1 VPEHP
6 IPALSARLAFADGL
20 RGLAA
25 LWVLLFHLSTG
36 HHLDA
41 LLAALPAPVD
51 RVVFT
56 WGHGGVAVFFVLSGC
71 VLALTAE
78 RVALD
83 AAGAGRFV
91 LRRLLRLA
99 PPYVVALLAAVAL
112 GLAKGES
119 FDAPQLAAHLLFVQT
134 LVDVPPVGVVFWTLG
149 IEFQFYAAFALL
161 TWLADTLGAARAARA
176 ARARTISRR
185 VAAALALAWP
195 LGWLA
200 TPVQPAGFLP
210 FWGQFMAGVLA
221 WEAMRGRRTA
231 LFLAPAFAVLL
242 LACGVAREDLFTG
255 IAGATALAL
264 LAAHASG
271 GLQAWLSGRAAQAL
285 GRVSYSLYLMHVPTI
300 TLAAALL
307 HRLPPH
313 AGLAGELADAAFIL
327 VACLAVA
334 WAFWHAIERPSIR
347 WSHRLALSRPAPVA
361 ATPLRG

>member
-1 VPEHP
+1 VPERP
-6 IPALSARLAFADGL
+6 IAAVPARLAFADGL

-25 LWVLLFHLSTG
+25 LWVLLFHVSTG
-36 HHLDA
+36 HHVDA
-41 LLAALPAPVD
+41 LLGVLPAAVD

-99 PPYVVALLAAVAL
+99 PPYVVALGVAVAL

-119 FDAPQLAAHLLFVQT
+119 FGAAQLVAHLLFVQT
-134 LVDVPPVGVVFWTLG
+134 LADVPPVGIVFWTLG
-149 IEFQFYAAFALL
+149 IEFQFYVAFALL
-161 TWLADTLGAARAARA
+161 TWLADASGAERAART
-176 ARARTISRR
+176 RTISRR
-185 VAAALALAWP
+185 VVAALALAWP

-200 TPVQPAGFLP
+200 TPEQPAGILP

-221 WEAMRGRRTA
+221 WDAMRGARA
-231 LFLAPAFAVLL
+231 SQVIAIAYAGLL
-242 LACGVAREDLFTG
+242 LACGIARDDLFTG

-264 LAAHASG
+264 LAAHACG
-271 GLQAWLSGRAAQAL
+271 GLHAWLSGRAAQAL

-307 HRLPPH
+307 HRLPSH
-313 AGLAGELADAAFIL
+313 RGIAGELADASLIL
-327 VACLAVA
+327 AACLAVA
-334 WAFWHAIERPSIR
+334 GAFWRAIERPSIR
-347 WSHRLALSRPAPVA
+347 WSHRLLLSTPAA
-361 ATPLRG
+361 PLRGGVRS

>member
-1 VPEHP
+1 MPERP
-6 IPALSARLAFADGL
+6 IATLSARLAFADGL

-36 HHLDA
+36 HHVDA

-51 RVVFT
+51 RVLFT

-99 PPYVVALLAAVAL
+99 PPYVVALLATVAL

-119 FDAPQLAAHLLFVQT
+119 FDARQLIAHVLFVQT
-134 LVDVPPVGVVFWTLG
+134 LADVPPVGVVFWTLG
-149 IEFQFYAAFALL
+149 IEFQFYVAFALL

-176 ARARTISRR
+176 RTISRR
-185 VAAALALAWP
+185 VVAALALAWP

-221 WEAMRGRRTA
+221 WEAMRGRCAPRAFA
-231 LFLAPAFAVLL
+231 LALAVLL
-242 LACGVAREDLFTG
+242 LACGIARDDLFTG

-264 LAAHASG
+264 LAAHARG

-300 TLAAALL
+300 ALAAALL

-313 AGLAGELADAAFIL
+313 AGIAGELVDAAFIL
-327 VACLAVA
+327 LACFATA
-334 WAFWHAIERPSIR
+334 WAFWRAIERPSIR
-347 WSHRLALSRPAPVA
+347 WSHRLSLPPRAP
-361 ATPLRG
+361 G

>member
-1 VPEHP
+1 MPEHP
-6 IPALSARLAFADGL
+6 IPAVSARLAFADGL

-36 HHLDA
+36 HHIDA

-51 RVVFT
+51 RVLFT

-78 RVALD
+78 HIALD

-99 PPYVVALLAAVAL
+99 PPYGVALLATVAL

-119 FDAPQLAAHLLFVQT
+119 FGAAQLVAHLLFLQT
-134 LVDVPPVGVVFWTLG
+134 LADVPPVGVVFWTLG
-149 IEFQFYAAFALL
+149 IEFQFYVAFALL
-161 TWLADTLGAARAARA
+161 TWLADALGTARA
-176 ARARTISRR
+176 ARARTISRHV
-185 VAAALALAWP
+185 VATLALAWP

-200 TPVQPAGFLP
+200 TPAQPAGLLP

-221 WEAMRGRRTA
+221 WEAMRGRRA
-231 LFLAPAFAVLL
+231 ARFLALAFAALL
-242 LACGVAREDLFTG
+242 LACGVARDDLFTG

-264 LAAHASG
+264 LAAHVCG
-271 GLQAWLSGRAAQAL
+271 GLPVWLSGRAAQAL

-307 HRLPPH
+307 RRLPPH
-313 AGLAGELADAAFIL
+313 AGVAGEFADAAFIL
-327 VACLAVA
+327 LACLATA
-334 WAFWHAIERPSIR
+334 WAFWRAIERPSIR
-347 WSHRLALSRPAPVA
+347 WSHQLSLPPRAP
-361 ATPLRG
+361 G

>member
-1 VPEHP
+1 MPDR
-6 IPALSARLAFADGL
+6 PAAAPSATRLAFADGL

-36 HHLDA
+36 HHVDA
-41 LLAALPAPVD
+41 LLAALPAGVD

-78 RVALD
+78 HVVLD
-83 AAGAGRFV
+83 PAGARRFV

-99 PPYVVALLAAVAL
+99 PPYYAALFVAVAV
-112 GLAKGES
+112 GLAKGET
-119 FDAPQLAAHLLFVQT
+119 FGAGQLVAHALFAQT

-149 IEFQFYAAFALL
+149 IELQFYIAFALL
-161 TWLADTLGAARAARA
+161 TWLADARGAARAG
-176 ARARTISRR
+176 RARTISRR
-185 VAAALALAWP
+185 LVAVLALAWP

-200 TPVQPAGFLP
+200 TPAPATGFLP

-221 WEAMRGRRTA
+221 WDAMRGRRA
-231 LFLAPAFAVLL
+231 SQACAIACAGVL
-242 LACGVAREDLFTG
+242 LACGLVRGDLFSG

-271 GLQAWLSGRAAQAL
+271 GLHTWLSGRAAQAL

-300 TLAAALL
+300 TLAAAVLR
-307 HRLPPH
+307 RLPPH
-313 AGLAGELADAAFIL
+313 TGVAGELVDAASIL
-327 VACLAVA
+327 AACLAVA
-334 WAFWHAIERPSIR
+334 WMFWHAVERTSIR
-347 WSHRLALSRPAPVA
+347 WSHRLSLRPPAPGA
-361 ATPLRG
+361 ASST